1 MTARRTRAGPSGW
14 VRPCSQFLT
23 VAAVNPKRAANRAW
37 LRPSFWR
44 TDRTSTM
51 GARSTL
57 TMVTRTGTSS
67 PPAHAIACLTLR
79 MSLRP
84 AAVCFSVGRF
94 RIGFGISGSPFQV
107 SRYEDRKQPLQA
119 AFIGFR
125 KIRLLILGVDV
136 QREYWN
142 RLFVVVVDDAR
153 AAPLSLPLGS
163 PSDLPDSTG
172 SWHQS
177 ARFRVRAKVRH
188 QDRLLGFCQDGRGVV
203 QAFRHLH
210 YRHRRHHRHMPR
222 CYAIRVYVSSVS
234 GDMNRWKYAEGKRE
248 DYQEENSSRGA
259 RPEPRP
265 PLSEPLLLFFGLFVF
280 AAFARRFQ
288 ALLAALGPVG
298 RALHQ
303 LAAHQLDHRLLGAV
317 ALARSQAHDARIAA
331 VALSEPRAQSIEQLL
346 EGIRRA
352 QHHGR
357 LAARVQR
364 IRLGQRDHVLHQRTN
379 GFRLR
384 NRGDD
389 ALRFDDAGDQVAQE
403 RIAAAG
409 GPLQFVSGVLM
420 SHALLSQLRLA
431 FVLGA
436 VIGHAAGLRRRRHQP
451 AMLIDAH
458 AQ

>member
-142 RLFVVVVDDAR
+142 RLVVVVVDDPR

-188 QDRLLGFCQDGRGVV
+188 QARSLGFCQDGRGVV
-203 QAFRHLH
+203 QEFRHLH
-210 YRHRRHHRHMPR
+210 YRHRRHHCH
-222 CYAIRVYVSSVS
+222 YATMLRYSRIRVKRILGRESLKSAMRERWRKTRRKRARGGGAGAPPPMGTATSLLRALRARGLRAPLSSVL
-234 GDMNRWKYAEGKRE
+234 
-248 DYQEENSSRGA
+248 RGA
-259 RPEPRP
+259 WPGRPRA
-265 PLSEPLLLFFGLFVF
+265 S
-280 AAFARRFQ
+280 
-288 ALLAALGPVG
+288 PVRCQIG
-298 RALHQ
+298 RASCRER
-303 LAAHQLDHRLLGAV
+303 HRPCEVPGARC
-317 ALARSQAHDARIAA
+317 AYSRRCA
-331 VALSEPRAQSIEQLL
+331 V
-346 EGIRRA
+346 
-352 QHHGR
+352 
-357 LAARVQR
+357 
-364 IRLGQRDHVLHQRTN
+364 RT
-379 GFRLR
+379 GCPGYRTT
-384 NRGDD
+384 
-389 ALRFDDAGDQVAQE
+389 
-403 RIAAAG
+403 
-409 GPLQFVSGVLM
+409 S
-420 SHALLSQLRLA
+420 
-431 FVLGA
+431 
-436 VIGHAAGLRRRRHQP
+436 
-451 AMLIDAH
+451 
-458 AQ
+458 